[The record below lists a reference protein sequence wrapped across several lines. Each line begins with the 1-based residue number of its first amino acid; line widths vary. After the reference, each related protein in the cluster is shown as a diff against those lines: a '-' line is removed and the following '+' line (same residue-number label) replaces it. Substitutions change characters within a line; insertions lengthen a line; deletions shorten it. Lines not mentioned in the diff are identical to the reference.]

1 MPLVRLEVRNEFRLG
16 DAKLYEGGK
25 SGKDDSKAILD
36 GVAVAGL
43 VGILRQ
49 LGDLTEFAA
58 DVFHDL
64 HEQVTATAAR
74 GRKIS
79 TRIQNI
85 EFALPF
91 VEKAVKGQQS
101 HIHFAYVAGSKW
113 HARLRDEKSHLVPS
127 ELPYFMIE
135 SYEECHEPPQLYLLD
150 KFDHHGTGACL
161 KRYSDPSYFRRVW
174 AASETEKAEGLQ
186 REKVQKIQRKGSQ
199 PRIGEVQREAY
210 ISCKNSSARFA
221 SPSIDGQSFT
231 TEDASVHDA
240 GLDSEI
246 SSRTPSF
253 GSRIREQTSDV
264 NNSAV
269 PGGLKDNEVSECE
282 ILCNHSNLNTSGSHD
297 NSKGRLGDSSNQ
309 GSLNRRSAVRSY
321 SVTWDEI
328 TEIVK
333 PRNCVSCDTTL
344 INTVLD
350 SESLQV
356 DSEPQNQN
364 HTKAGAFNQADILLD
379 TGKVQVSLSSAN
391 CMDEVSSE
399 AENHA
404 DAHNTL
410 EFDAENEVECQ
421 TKWEVNPPCDFSSQE
436 MQPGKIR
443 KQDRAAPNPSTVKLP
458 NASQSSLKQDSS
470 SIFMVLKPSG
480 SSGHMP
486 PPQETAESSPNQ
498 EYSFGNNI
506 HDNSKGKFDQG
517 NRNGHLPGS
526 DIADSQIMMAD
537 KSRPKTSVAF
547 APSIQLWANGGLFGV
562 EASKPLLLGVMNN
575 SCVDVISGS
584 RNCTS
589 NLPNNI
595 LKTRKH
601 INGSLTTSDAIFSF
615 SESILRASKSAQ
627 KIDGESPVSSSLVQ
641 SNSSVNRFPARS
653 NDLVQLN
660 DSSKY
665 PSSCHRNQQYGKDVK
680 QKSQVPARSLS
691 LGICDMGRE
700 DHSIV
705 TNASSNGPVTTKNSA
720 VVDGVPLSGA
730 YNTKSQ
736 YHAYSQ
742 STKGISSVF
751 SEPGQRFLANSLE
764 TKGSVANTDGSV
776 PSGDKRKSEDI
787 SRLNNRMKAPSE
799 AASLAFFGQGIKNQF
814 DGESLKRSTSS
825 TSYLP
830 EQSSPPLEHM
840 KISFQPMNGLE
851 TSKMKL
857 KVLNGSLP
865 ETSEDT
871 IFPAF
876 QLIQGPVD
884 SSPDNGSESDDDT
897 FCRSYPYSS
906 EDLFSPLTY
915 TNSELWDKDERSE
928 CEDHELYDVSPRIP
942 MLNASFSGYTKLE
955 KMNQSMMDMKS
966 GLGHY
971 GVGNTEGTFQDV
983 ATLKLPVRGSAISLE
998 NQQRRYDSSS
1008 DEPTSAQMKTNGH
1021 LPPPPPLP
1029 PMKWRISK
1037 PPITSGGDE
1046 AAFFTD
1052 NTNYLNGLQAP
1063 KSFSPHQQDQSAPRQ
1078 PCDPELMMPHS
1089 NKTQDQQKPNKQKNL
1104 REGASNKEVDL
1115 WGELLRQIRNKSYN
1129 LRSQFTSRAPMRMPM
1144 TDN

>member
-1 MPLVRLEVRNEFRLG
+1 MPC
-16 DAKLYEGGK
+16 
-25 SGKDDSKAILD
+25 
-36 GVAVAGL
+36 
-43 VGILRQ
+43 
-49 LGDLTEFAA
+49 AA
-58 DVFHDL
+58 
-64 HEQVTATAAR
+64 Q
-74 GRKIS
+74 
-79 TRIQNI
+79 
-85 EFALPF
+85 
-91 VEKAVKGQQS
+91 
-101 HIHFAYVAGSKW
+101 
-113 HARLRDEKSHLVPS
+113 
-127 ELPYFMIE
+127 
-135 SYEECHEPPQLYLLD
+135 
-150 KFDHHGTGACL
+150 
-161 KRYSDPSYFRRVW
+161 
-174 AASETEKAEGLQ
+174 
-186 REKVQKIQRKGSQ
+186 
-199 PRIGEVQREAY
+199 
-210 ISCKNSSARFA
+210 
-221 SPSIDGQSFT
+221 
-231 TEDASVHDA
+231 
-240 GLDSEI
+240 
-246 SSRTPSF
+246 
-253 GSRIREQTSDV
+253 
-264 NNSAV
+264 
-269 PGGLKDNEVSECE
+269 
-282 ILCNHSNLNTSGSHD
+282 
-297 NSKGRLGDSSNQ
+297 
-309 GSLNRRSAVRSY
+309 
-321 SVTWDEI
+321 
-328 TEIVK
+328 
-333 PRNCVSCDTTL
+333 
-344 INTVLD
+344 VLD

-1089 NKTQDQQKPNKQKNL
+1089 NKT
-1104 REGASNKEVDL
+1104 V
-1115 WGELLRQIRNKSYN
+1115 
-1129 LRSQFTSRAPMRMPM
+1129 M
-1144 TDN
+1144 T

>member
-1 MPLVRLEVRNEFRLG
+1 
-16 DAKLYEGGK
+16 
-25 SGKDDSKAILD
+25 
-36 GVAVAGL
+36 
-43 VGILRQ
+43 
-49 LGDLTEFAA
+49 
-58 DVFHDL
+58 
-64 HEQVTATAAR
+64 
-74 GRKIS
+74 
-79 TRIQNI
+79 
-85 EFALPF
+85 
-91 VEKAVKGQQS
+91 
-101 HIHFAYVAGSKW
+101 
-113 HARLRDEKSHLVPS
+113 
-127 ELPYFMIE
+127 
-135 SYEECHEPPQLYLLD
+135 
-150 KFDHHGTGACL
+150 
-161 KRYSDPSYFRRVW
+161 
-174 AASETEKAEGLQ
+174 
-186 REKVQKIQRKGSQ
+186 
-199 PRIGEVQREAY
+199 
-210 ISCKNSSARFA
+210 
-221 SPSIDGQSFT
+221 
-231 TEDASVHDA
+231 
-240 GLDSEI
+240 
-246 SSRTPSF
+246 
-253 GSRIREQTSDV
+253 
-264 NNSAV
+264 
-269 PGGLKDNEVSECE
+269 
-282 ILCNHSNLNTSGSHD
+282 
-297 NSKGRLGDSSNQ
+297 
-309 GSLNRRSAVRSY
+309 
-321 SVTWDEI
+321 
-328 TEIVK
+328 
-333 PRNCVSCDTTL
+333 
-344 INTVLD
+344 
-350 SESLQV
+350 
-356 DSEPQNQN
+356 
-364 HTKAGAFNQADILLD
+364 
-379 TGKVQVSLSSAN
+379 
-391 CMDEVSSE
+391 MDEVSSE

-404 DAHNTL
+404 DARNTL

-443 KQDRAAPNPSTVKLP
+443 KQDRAAQNPSTVKLP

-720 VVDGVPLSGA
+720 VVDGVPLSGT

-998 NQQRRYDSSS
+998 NQQRRVYVL
-1008 DEPTSAQMKTNGH
+1008 E
-1021 LPPPPPLP
+1021 
-1029 PMKWRISK
+1029 
-1037 PPITSGGDE
+1037 
-1046 AAFFTD
+1046 
-1052 NTNYLNGLQAP
+1052 
-1063 KSFSPHQQDQSAPRQ
+1063 
-1078 PCDPELMMPHS
+1078 
-1089 NKTQDQQKPNKQKNL
+1089 
-1104 REGASNKEVDL
+1104 
-1115 WGELLRQIRNKSYN
+1115 
-1129 LRSQFTSRAPMRMPM
+1129 SQEF
-1144 TDN
+1144 